1 MSWIFLIA
9 AGLFEMSGVLMINV
23 YQYHKNVS
31 SLLGLVASFLL
42 SFICLSV
49 AMDSLPMGTAYA
61 VWTGLGAAGGAIL
74 GMIFYNESKDWRR
87 ILCISIIIAAVAGI
101 KLSE

>member
-1 MSWIFLIA
+1 MSWLFLIA

-23 YQYHKNVS
+23 YQHHKNIY
-31 SLLGLVASFLL
+31 SLLGLAASFLL
-42 SFICLSV
+42 SFICLSI
-49 AMDSLPMGTAYA
+49 AMKSLPMGTAYA

-74 GMIFYNESKDWRR
+74 GIIFYKESKDWRR
-87 ILCISIIIAAVAGI
+87 IACIIVIIAAVAGI